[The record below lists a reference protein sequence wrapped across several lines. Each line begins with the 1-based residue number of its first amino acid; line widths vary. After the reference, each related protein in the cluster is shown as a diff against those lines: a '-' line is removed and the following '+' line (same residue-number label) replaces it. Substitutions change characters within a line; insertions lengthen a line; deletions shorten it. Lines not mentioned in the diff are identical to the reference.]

1 MYSAF
6 LCADLGYGRLFYC
19 GIGWLIADMGT
30 HMSIVAM
37 LHEFPS

>member
-1 MYSAF
+1 MGGSFIAEW
-6 LCADLGYGRLFYC
+6 D
-19 GIGWLIADMGT
+19 WLIADMGT